1 MALSQ
6 ASLLAV
12 VTILGFVDMSLMS
25 FQFLLM
31 AFSLCPQSTFSVRSP
46 DPLHRGPSL
55 LHTEPHF
62 NTTNYTCG
70 NSISK

>member
-6 ASLLAV
+6 ASLLTVATV
-12 VTILGFVDMSLMS
+12 LGFVDMSLRS
-25 FQFLLM
+25 FQFLHM

-46 DPLHRGPSL
+46 NPLDRGPSL